1 MQLQWYEQ
9 GWKVDQQTDKQN
21 SLVPFQQELICIRN
35 WFLNSFHHMCK
46 EKEYLLCP
54 AAVFVL
60 LFAAAGILSG
70 WKFKILK
77 SG

>member
-35 WFLNSFHHMCK
+35 WFLNPFHHMCK
-46 EKEYLLCP
+46 EEFLLCP

-70 WKFKILK
+70 
-77 SG
+77 